1 MKKKAKI
8 FVAGHG
14 GLVGSTIFKQLESEG
29 YHNLVVCT
37 RRELDLGSQSEV
49 GAFFKAEKPEYV
61 FLAAAKVGGIW
72 ANSAY
77 PAEFIYQN
85 LQIQINVIH
94 NAYLQGVAKLLF
106 LGSSCIY
113 PRECPQPMKEEHLL
127 TNPLEPTNEA
137 YAIAKIAGIKMCQFY
152 HQQYGANFISVMPTN
167 LFGPGD
173 NFDLTTSHVLPA
185 LIRKF
190 HLAKLASQGNWN
202 EIKED
207 ESRFGKIPQDIMDCL
222 VATAQ
227 SQGHSIPSSLKS
239 QAPGVETA
247 AAITLWG
254 TGRPRREF
262 LYVDDLADACLF
274 VMNHADATWLCKK
287 GISHLNIGTG
297 SDISIFELAKMVKDI
312 VGYEGEV
319 SYDPNKPDGMQQKML
334 DVTRLTS
341 LGWNHRTSLREG
353 VQKSYE
359 WYLGHSKAD

>member
-1 MKKKAKI
+1 MKKEAKI
-8 FVAGHG
+8 FVAGHR
-14 GLVGSTIFKQLESEG
+14 GLVGSAIFKRLESKG
-29 YHNLVVCT
+29 YHNLVVRT
-37 RRELDLGSQSEV
+37 RRELDLASQSEV
-49 GAFFKAEKPEYV
+49 EAFFEAEKPEYL
-61 FLAAAKVGGIW
+61 FLAAARVGGIW
-72 ANSAY
+72 ANNAY

-85 LQIQINVIH
+85 LQIQANVIH
-94 NAYLQGVAKLLF
+94 NAYVHGAPKLLF

-113 PRECPQPMKEEHLL
+113 PRECLQPMKEEYLL

-173 NFDLTTSHVLPA
+173 NFDLATSHVLPA

-190 HLAKLASQGNWN
+190 HLAKLATQGNWD

-207 ESRFGKIPQDIMDCL
+207 ESRFGKIPQDIMARL
-222 VATAQ
+222 VAIAQ
-227 SQGHSIPSSLKS
+227 SQGHPIPSSLKS
-239 QAPGVETA
+239 QAPGIMTA
-247 AAITLWG
+247 AAIILWG

-274 VMNHADATWLCKK
+274 VMNHADATWLCEE

-297 SDISIFELAKMVKDI
+297 SDISISELANMVKDI
-312 VGYEGEV
+312 VGYEGEI
-319 SYDPNKPDGMQQKML
+319 SYDPNKPDGMPEKML

-341 LGWNHRTSLREG
+341 LGWNHRTSLHEG
-353 VQKSYE
+353 IQKSYA
-359 WYLGHSKAD
+359 WYLEHSKAE